1 MTTRHTIPLALAAL
15 ALMAAPL
22 AAHHSFAPF
31 AMDSEKTITGTVTQF
46 DWTNPHT
53 WIWLEVANDKGGVDK
68 WGVEGMSPN
77 YLARRGWS
85 KTTLKV
91 GEKVSIVVHPM
102 KDGSTA
108 GTFIRATTAD
118 GKPLMQ
124 TGQPTEP

>member
-1 MTTRHTIPLALAAL
+1 MKIRLSVSLVLAAL
-15 ALMAAPL
+15 PLLAAPL
-22 AAHHSFAPF
+22 GAHHSFAPF
-31 AMDSEKTITGTVTQF
+31 AMDAERTVTGTVIQF

-53 WIWLEVANDKGGVDK
+53 WIWLEVPNDKGGVDK

-102 KDGSTA
+102 KDGSNA

-118 GKPLMQ
+118 GKPLAQ

>member
-1 MTTRHTIPLALAAL
+1 MKTRLSLSVALAAL
-15 ALMAAPL
+15 VLVTAPL

-31 AMDSEKTITGTVTQF
+31 AMDAERTITGTVTQF

-53 WIWLEVANDKGGVDK
+53 WIWLEVPNDKGSVDK

-85 KTTLKV
+85 KTTLKI
-91 GEKVSIVVHPM
+91 GEKISIVVHPM
-102 KDGSTA
+102 KDGSNA
-108 GTFIRATTAD
+108 GTFIRAMTPD
-118 GKPLMQ
+118 GKPLLQ